1 MRRMTRTA
9 ILAAVCVAALLG
21 GYGARAQDDT
31 EPPQATPGQGG
42 RLAVEPAAAQ
52 VANDDLEM
60 ELDESSGLPAPKR
73 RTVITGDSAPYR
85 NAVHLETPLDL
96 PVVLG
101 FYRAVLS
108 KRGWTE
114 DAQRAVVEAD
124 RAQLAFATA
133 DGPGLLKAVRQ
144 GAKTVGAK
152 TVGAKTVI
160 DLSQRDPDGAAKV
173 GLLPKTG
180 QAKVMLGN
188 LFDQEAVITIDNRTI
203 KVAAGVA
210 RTTPDGPK
218 IDLPPG
224 KYKLTFKL
232 ARRAAESEEVEV
244 GADEAWGLLVAPV
257 GLLPV
262 QLY

>member
-1 MRRMTRTA
+1 M
-9 ILAAVCVAALLG
+9 
-21 GYGARAQDDT
+21 
-31 EPPQATPGQGG
+31 
-42 RLAVEPAAAQ
+42 
-52 VANDDLEM
+52 
-60 ELDESSGLPAPKR
+60 
-73 RTVITGDSAPYR
+73 TGDSAPYR
-85 NAVHLETPLDL
+85 NSVHVETPLDL
-96 PVVLG
+96 SVVLG

-114 DAQRAVVEAD
+114 DAQRAVVKAD

-144 GAKTVGAK
+144 GT
-152 TVGAKTVI
+152 KTVI

-188 LFDQEAVITIDNRTI
+188 LFDQEAVITFNNRTI

-210 RTTPDGPK
+210 RTSPNGPK
-218 IDLPPG
+218 IDLAPG
-224 KYKLTFKL
+224 KYKYTFKL
-232 ARRAAESEEVEV
+232 ARGAAESEEVEV
-244 GADEAWGLLVAPV
+244 GADETWGLLVAPG
-257 GLLPV
+257 GLLPA